1 MKVIVAVGAPHSS
14 HQAVLAQFAQ
24 LGCAPALP
32 SRYDARTPEALH
44 ELMLQGLEIDL
55 SGGVPLKAVKP
66 GKLWSEMAVDL
77 FMANINQATW
87 GWADHRSAPFVEF
100 WADFDP
106 QVRFVFCYESPE
118 AYLANALADVP
129 QPDAAAVEGALA
141 EWSRWNSFL
150 LAQYG
155 QQRERSLL
163 VDTRSLLRN
172 PQALVDLVG
181 REWNWPVGG
190 LMMAETGSKLAE
202 LADYLAR
209 GFIPAKHASE
219 ALAKELD
226 AQAQLP
232 GAGPTPATARLHAA
246 WNDWSSVQE
255 RIAYA
260 ARAVGL
266 EDEKARLEAQLAETR
281 QAIDDLAVLSEQSEM
296 MVTSLQA
303 ENEQLAAQ
311 IADIRAK
318 AESAATG
325 PSPEFEQLSQQIGKL
340 ASRIETES
348 RDYIRASELVLEN
361 DHLMVALHQVQEEL
375 EGLVL
380 PDRGV
385 DMPPPA
391 EAINLGD
398 AFAARFWEH
407 HPPTE
412 IALDMRRDIV
422 GENWYDAEAD
432 GRWAGPALESSV
444 KLPPLQP
451 GSYALELSLA
461 DAIAPD
467 IVYGLRIEAF
477 GTDVPFEFSHAATP
491 ASFPIVCRAQLEI
504 PAQPAPEP
512 WTLGFKFPRTVS
524 PADSGSSDQ
533 RQLAIRLSGLQLRRA
548 PEVVAALPA

>member
-14 HQAVLAQFAQ
+14 HKAVLTQFAQ

-44 ELMLQGLEIDL
+44 EQMIRGLEVDL
-55 SGGVPLKAVKP
+55 EGPLQAVKP

-77 FMANINQATW
+77 FMANINQPTW
-87 GWADHRSAPFVEF
+87 GWADHQAAPFIDF

-118 AYLANALADVP
+118 AYLASALSAMP
-129 QPDAAAVEGALA
+129 QPDAEAIDRVLA
-141 EWSRWNSFL
+141 DWSRWNTYL
-150 LAQYG
+150 LDQYRH
-155 QQRERSLL
+155 QRSRSLL
-163 VDTRSLLRN
+163 LNSRTVLAD
-172 PQALVDLVG
+172 PQLLVDLVG
-181 REWNWPVGG
+181 REWNWPVEG
-190 LMMAETGSKLAE
+190 LTVQGVAHLAE

-209 GFIPAKHASE
+209 GFIPAKHASRM
-219 ALAKELD
+219 LAEKLD
-226 AQAQLP
+226 AEATLP
-232 GAGPTPATARLHAA
+232 GRPPASAMAGLQAA
-246 WNDWSSVQE
+246 WTDWSAVQE
-255 RIAYA
+255 RLDYA
-260 ARAVGL
+260 ARAVGI
-266 EDEKARLEAQLAETR
+266 EEEKARLEAQLAEAR
-281 QAIDDLAVLSEQSEM
+281 QASEDLAVLSEQSEI
-296 MVTSLQA
+296 MVTSLRA

-311 IADIRAK
+311 IAEIKAK
-318 AESAATG
+318 AESAASG

-375 EGLVL
+375 EAHVMQGREEVGPL
-380 PDRGV
+380 P
-385 DMPPPA
+385 
-391 EAINLGD
+391 EAVAVPSVGE

-422 GENWYDAEAD
+422 GENWYDAEPD

-451 GSYALELSLA
+451 GSYALELNLA

-491 ASFPIVCRAQLEI
+491 ESFPIVCRAQIEI
-504 PAQPAPEP
+504 PPQQAPEP

-524 PADSGSSDQ
+524 PADNGSPDQ

-548 PEVVAALPA
+548 TEAAVAVAA